1 MAENF
6 FDEPCT
12 TVERQWAQDS
22 RANGHSS
29 AKSIDSMVT
38 VRLSDSESIKE
49 DPLPRLP
56 TAPEATDDETT
67 MQISDTEALDVCS
80 SSEEAANTKAS
91 TTPLHIETEIES
103 HWESND
109 IGSSIGGARPEV
121 MAFEMPVTNLR
132 SRSNSSGTAH
142 SDESTHVDWD
152 ELERSEVQEPRDEVS
167 DESTAFL
174 LARLEQENQALVT
187 DPKSGLKA
195 TRKRCQSRPPS
206 MQQIK
211 KLVSSPTTSSLRYS
225 LRPAPP
231 PMTEL
236 DFWAALVS
244 DYPQTAQRLPTL
256 TSNKIRGGIPSPL
269 RGIVWQSLAA
279 SRDQY
284 LEGQFE
290 KLSMETSPYENLIG
304 KDIGRTF
311 PTVEMFRDPD
321 GEGQRM
327 LGRVLK
333 CFSLYDQKIG
343 YCQGLG
349 FLVGPLLLHM
359 GEKEAFCLLVR
370 LMEQYDLR
378 SCFTPDLHG
387 LHLRIYQFTHLL
399 AQHLPD
405 LSAHL
410 ESLQIE
416 PLYLSQWFL
425 SFFAVTCP
433 LPMLLRIYDVI
444 FAEGASET
452 LMRTAL
458 SLMRRNEKKII
469 GCSEL
474 EDVMQLLL
482 SRGLW
487 DCYGCNAD
495 DLVND
500 FVGLTGLVTHEG
512 LKTLEAGFQEAQH
525 EGSTAKASSLPNLQA
540 AASRFLGRFWAG
552 SHSASKS
559 LTPSPSL
566 TTPSRPISFLRR
578 SPSKQSLAS
587 TLNSCEG
594 GSESGLSS
602 VPTEATSMSRQ
613 ASGDYSITKATSGS
627 GAPVAA
633 STRKVALNKD
643 KDLHCQ
649 IEDLLTALNEMQRDQ
664 ALLRKELQR
673 EREQREEDREFIGLF
688 VRRFK
693 EIRLSDA
700 TGDTSPIGPNP
711 LLHDSAADSS
721 SAYANVTQLELNG
734 LFTTIEERFVNG
746 GVSET
751 STTIQT
757 RCQLCDELA
766 RAKEQNGYDA
776 IKMDD
781 LNRNLGEQSREI
793 LQLKEQLKEA
803 RSRIQDSYNEKQ
815 RKDKASQE
823 LRLRKAS
830 TAPQSQTEVPTTQN
844 DVRSD
849 TPTTVLGGLRDF
861 KLGRSDASQT
871 QITPTFSKR
880 TSSLS
885 TQAILATA
893 NHQPASEDTLLVEL
907 VNAKTA
913 EAVAKEELEEMR
925 GKLDSLRKMCG
936 VSGRAVSGHRP
947 SPSEPNI
954 ERSVTLG
961 ALTTNT
967 NGGPAKGPPTSSSTP
982 PSSAS
987 GGFWAGW
994 GKRTASTT
1002 TTADPR

>member
-1 MAENF
+1 MAENILR
-6 FDEPCT
+6 EPIPT
-12 TVERQWAQDS
+12 TEREAAPISQ
-22 RANGHSS
+22 ANGHKS
-29 AKSIDSMVT
+29 AKSTDSMVT
-38 VRLSDSESIKE
+38 VRLSDFESIRE
-49 DPLPRLP
+49 HSPPQVPTQPITIHDETIVQVSDTDTADVPLPLKETLHPLP
-56 TAPEATDDETT
+56 STAP
-67 MQISDTEALDVCS
+67 
-80 SSEEAANTKAS
+80 
-91 TTPLHIETEIES
+91 LHVETEIDPHS
-103 HWESND
+103 GSFGS
-109 IGSSIGGARPEV
+109 GSSIEGVLPEI
-121 MAFEMPVTNLR
+121 MAFDTPITNLR
-132 SRSNSSGTAH
+132 SRTNSLGTAL
-142 SDESTHVDWD
+142 SDESTNVDWD
-152 ELERSEVQEPRDEVS
+152 ELERSEVQEPRDEAS

-187 DPKSGLKA
+187 DPKSGLIA
-195 TRKRCQSRPPS
+195 ARKRCQSRPPS
-206 MQQIK
+206 IHQIK

-225 LRPAPP
+225 TLPSPP

-236 DFWAALVS
+236 EFWAALVM
-244 DYPQTAQRLPTL
+244 DYAQTAQRLPTL
-256 TSNKIRGGIPSPL
+256 TSKKIRGGVPPPL
-269 RGIVWQSLAA
+269 RGVVWQSLAA
-279 SRDQY
+279 SRDQF
-284 LEGQFE
+284 LEERFE
-290 KLSMETSPYENLIG
+290 KLSTETSPYENLIG

-359 GEKEAFCLLVR
+359 GEREAFCVLVR

-378 SCFTPDLHG
+378 SCFTPDLSG

-399 AQHLPD
+399 AQHLPN

-410 ESLQIE
+410 ENLQIE

-500 FVGLTGLVTHEG
+500 FVGLTGLVTHDG
-512 LKTLEAGFQEAQH
+512 LKTLEESFQEAQH

-540 AASRFLGRFWAG
+540 TASRFLGRFWAG

-559 LTPSPSL
+559 VTLSPSL
-566 TTPSRPISFLRR
+566 PTPSRPISFLRR

-594 GSESGLSS
+594 GSESGVST
-602 VPTEATSMSRQ
+602 VPTEATTMSRQ
-613 ASGDYSITKATSGS
+613 ASADYSTIKPTSGS
-627 GAPVAA
+627 AA
-633 STRKVALNKD
+633 SAVPIARKIPLNKD
-643 KDLHCQ
+643 KDLHGQ

-664 ALLRKELQR
+664 AIIRNELQM
-673 EREQREEDREFIGLF
+673 EREQREEDRECIGLF
-688 VRRFK
+688 VRQVK
-693 EIRLSDA
+693 ETTAPNAVEEADH
-700 TGDTSPIGPNP
+700 IGTKQSHNS
-711 LLHDSAADSS
+711 SAIDSS
-721 SAYANVTQLELNG
+721 TVYAQISKSEFQG
-734 LFTTIEERFVNG
+734 LLTAIEGRFVDNG
-746 GVSET
+746 AAGRP
-751 STTIQT
+751 TTLQT
-757 RCQLCDELA
+757 RRQLCGELEC
-766 RAKEQNGYDA
+766 AKEQHGYDT
-776 IKMDD
+776 IMMGD
-781 LNRNLGEQSREI
+781 LNRKLGEQSREN

-803 RSRIQDSYNEKQ
+803 RSRIQESYNEKQ
-815 RKDKASQE
+815 RKDKANQE

-830 TAPQSQTEVPTTQN
+830 TTPHSQVEVSAIQN
-844 DVRSD
+844 DVAAD
-849 TPTTVLGGLRDF
+849 ALTTVPGGLRDF
-861 KLGRSDASQT
+861 KLGRFDAPQT
-871 QITPTFSKR
+871 QATPTFSKR

-913 EAVAKEELEEMR
+913 EAVAKQELEEMR

-936 VSGRAVSGHRP
+936 VSGRAVNGHRP
-947 SPSEPNI
+947 SPSEPNN
-954 ERSVTLG
+954 ERGITLG
-961 ALTTNT
+961 TLTTNT
-967 NGGPAKGPPTSSSTP
+967 GGGPAKGPMSSSVTP
-982 PSSAS
+982 PSSATGS
-987 GGFWAGW
+987 FWAGW
-994 GKRTASTT
+994 GKRSTSSTT
-1002 TTADPR
+1002 SPDAR